1 MSNPFTKIADGIADA
16 IGDVVDAVG
25 DIGKG
30 IEESVEQTISKPLP
44 GVSTEEQD
52 GEGFFDPLV
61 PAQHSGF
68 KTRKGAQLTP
78 VELAAFE
85 QNRIIY
91 SQLFFPG
98 LSLIDTGEIQT
109 VSYKWCWFYIS
120 TANSNPVTNQI
131 RLTVRF
137 LDPLSN
143 TFNENIFVTDAGIP
157 ANHTRTFHF
166 TAGETRYLGRGPM
179 QRPNGGSLGSS
190 RYLGH
195 VPMMP
200 SRVQILLGST
210 VITSNTTRIVGVGD
224 VL

>member
-30 IEESVEQTISKPLP
+30 VEESVEQTISKPLP

-52 GEGFFDPLV
+52 GKGFFDPLA

-78 VELAAFE
+78 VELGAFE

-91 SQLFFPG
+91 SQFFVPG
-98 LSLIDTGEIQT
+98 TSLVDTGEIQT
-109 VSYKWCWFYIS
+109 ASYKWCWFYVTTS
-120 TANSNPVTNQI
+120 NSNPATNI
-131 RLTVRF
+131 VRLTVRF
-137 LDPLSN
+137 LDPLPI
-143 TFNENIFVTDAGIP
+143 TFSESIFIIDAGIP
-157 ANHTRTFHF
+157 VNHTRTFHF
-166 TAGETRYLGRGPM
+166 TAGDTRYLGRGPM
-179 QRPNGGSLGSS
+179 HRPNGGQLASS

-200 SRVQILLGST
+200 SRVQIFLSST
-210 VITSNTTRIVGVGD
+210 VLTSNTVRIVGVGD